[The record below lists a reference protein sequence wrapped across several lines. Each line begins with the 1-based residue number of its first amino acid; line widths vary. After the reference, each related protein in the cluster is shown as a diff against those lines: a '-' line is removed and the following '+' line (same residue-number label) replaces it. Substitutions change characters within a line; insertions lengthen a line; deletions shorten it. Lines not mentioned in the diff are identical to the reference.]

1 LAAAEEAVTAAAPP
15 LLAPSVTAMG
25 ATQGNLRTATTSV
38 ATHATAPQ
46 QRQRRARFLLLAVVL
61 PLIVQLL
68 LLVGQSGRRLTPG
81 LTQNLDQPRVTL
93 ELRDSPTAL
102 AYSPDGVFVAT
113 VGRDGVLRLW
123 DAKTGAQQ
131 SLIDVRRPCRA
142 VSFSPDGAHLAVATD
157 EGIHI
162 FDRATYKVI
171 RELPAPQIR
180 SLAFSPNG
188 QTLLAGITS
197 NGQVPTLVELETA
210 TGKMRRALFPRPA
223 PLQGLV
229 MAAPVLG
236 VAASAGGETLAA
248 LFRSVD
254 VREPANG
261 NVRRPASSSVV
272 NVWDA
277 QTARCGAF
285 CRRAPR
291 AVRWPCRPTAHWWP
305 AVAALFQVNPGSP
318 MLLAWPR
325 SSFGTPA
332 PARSASGARS
342 TAHPSKASP
351 FRRTARRL
359 RPDRTQGA
367 PVCGTPTRATRSVR
381 SPPVAAARLMGVP
394 TEPSPFRRTGTRWP
408 WAARTE

>member
-1 LAAAEEAVTAAAPP
+1 
-15 LLAPSVTAMG
+15 
-25 ATQGNLRTATTSV
+25 
-38 ATHATAPQ
+38 
-46 QRQRRARFLLLAVVL
+46 
-61 PLIVQLL
+61 
-68 LLVGQSGRRLTPG
+68 
-81 LTQNLDQPRVTL
+81 LDQPRVTL

-123 DAKTGAQQ
+123 DAKTGARQ

-277 QTARCGAF
+277 QTGALRRILPARTTGGALSVSPDGTLVACGGRLIPGQSGVANAAGLAEIVVWDARTGQVRF
-285 CRRAPR
+285 RR
-291 AVRWPCRPTAHWWP
+291 T
-305 AVAALFQVNPGSP
+305 FDGSP
-318 MLLAWPR
+318 IQSLAFSPDGATLAAGSDAGGARLWNAHTGHPVR
-325 SSFGTPA
+325 SL
-332 PARSASGARS
+332 PARSSGSTYGRANGTVAFSPDGNTLAVSGAD
-342 TAHPSKASP
+342 K
-351 FRRTARRL
+351 
-359 RPDRTQGA
+359 
-367 PVCGTPTRATRSVR
+367 
-381 SPPVAAARLMGVP
+381 VALWDVSG
-394 TEPSPFRRTGTRWP
+394 GG
-408 WAARTE
+408 